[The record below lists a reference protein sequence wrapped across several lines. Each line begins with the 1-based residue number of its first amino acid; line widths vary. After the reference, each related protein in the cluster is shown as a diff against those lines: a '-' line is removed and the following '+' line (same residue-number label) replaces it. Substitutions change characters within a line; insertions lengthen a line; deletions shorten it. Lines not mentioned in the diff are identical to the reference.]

1 MIELLTNPFTWTV
14 LAVGFGAVGWGMAFY
29 YRHRRVCQSPEQ
41 SMTVVARMFP
51 DSVLIVDAGGRIIA
65 SSQPA
70 TDLFGYSDEE
80 FRQLNVE
87 ALMPGEF
94 AERHQRQRSEFLR
107 GSPGK
112 AMDNEIRCLSK
123 SGEEIP
129 AITRVRT
136 FRLGRD
142 IYGLVAVMDL
152 RTFKSREQNLKALA
166 ERDPL
171 TGVANRRLFDRDFHR
186 EWGRAMREQSSI
198 AIVMVDV
205 DSFKE
210 YNDYHGHPGGDAAL
224 KTVAGILSGILQRST
239 DTLARYGG
247 EEFIFLLPGISE
259 EDAEMKAR
267 ELCEAVESSNIPH
280 GRSRVSRWVT
290 VSVGVAAMV
299 PCQGD
304 QMQDLISR
312 ADAALY
318 EAKSSGRNRVQTHSG
333 VTSAE
338 SLPLEG

>member
-1 MIELLTNPFTWTV
+1 MFELLSHPFTWTV
-14 LAVGFGAVGWGMAFY
+14 LAIAFGLSGWGMAFY
-29 YRHRRVCQSPEQ
+29 CRYRRVCQSPTD
-41 SMTVVARMFP
+41 SMAVIARMFP
-51 DSVLIVDAGGRIIA
+51 DSVLIADARGRIIA

-70 TDLFGYSDEE
+70 TELFGYSEEE

-87 ALMPGEF
+87 ALIPGEF
-94 AERHQRQRSEFLR
+94 AERHQRQRTEFLR

-136 FRLGRD
+136 FRLGRE
-142 IYGLVAVMDL
+142 IYGLVAIMDL
-152 RTFKSREQNLKALA
+152 RTFKNREQNLKALA

-205 DSFKE
+205 DSFKD

-247 EEFIFLLPGISE
+247 EEFISLLPGISE

-267 ELCEAVESSNIPH
+267 ELCNMVESSNIPH

-299 PCQGD
+299 PRQGD
-304 QMQDLISR
+304 LMQDLIAH

-318 EAKSSGRNRVQTHSG
+318 AAKSSGRNRVQVYSR
-333 VTSAE
+333 VDQPE
-338 SLPLEG
+338 SLPLES